1 MQSLQEDS
9 TELRKNIKE
18 LRTQLKKEKKKL
30 PPKAKRQE
38 EDNDDDPM
46 VSLSTMED
54 FLIKR
59 GGLLRWTLVDDS
71 WHATHS
77 SAANQLF
84 GFKTWTEAKA
94 TIQEKFPDIDMS
106 RPNLCKDRKSALKL
120 TDVTDLEKCLCI
132 KMMDR
137 MGLTKGRAAI
147 LYGNNERTVGHWRT
161 LWLAP

>member
-1 MQSLQEDS
+1 MTSTAATEEGASSGAAKTNEQAHKHYMQSLQEDS

-71 WHATHS
+71 WHATHP
-77 SAANQLF
+77 SAAN
-84 GFKTWTEAKA
+84 
-94 TIQEKFPDIDMS
+94 
-106 RPNLCKDRKSALKL
+106 
-120 TDVTDLEKCLCI
+120 
-132 KMMDR
+132 
-137 MGLTKGRAAI
+137 
-147 LYGNNERTVGHWRT
+147 
-161 LWLAP
+161 